1 MVCVR
6 LIVPAALSIFATTA
20 VNVAVVAVTVTAVGV
35 CAEAQELPSP
45 IANIAAIT
53 ALPILIVTSRRI
65 AEGSNVLW
73 IFQLAHVPADRYPA
87 RTRSGGT
94 PHRNMHSYHLSTK
107 TCNASVQTTLF
118 HAWRWSW
125 CR

>member
-1 MVCVR
+1 MACVR
-6 LIVPAALSIFATTA
+6 LIVPAARSIFATTA

-73 IFQLAHVPADRYPA
+73 IFQLTHVPADRHPA

-94 PHRNMHSYHLSTK
+94 PYRNMHSYHLSTK
-107 TCNASVQTTLF
+107 TCSAGS
-118 HAWRWSW
+118 RRS
-125 CR
+125 RI